1 MRKRYWALW
10 ALLAFAVFKGAGEE
24 PRRPVPSI
32 RQTQQPSQP
41 PTPSLPSP
49 ASVPT
54 PAPKPSPPSQPPAV
68 VTPPAPPKA
77 VSQQQQQSQPQATY
91 PLRFVRGNGVAF
103 RSGPSTGYPI
113 IDRFDSGRE
122 VALIE
127 QTSEWSHVRD
137 RLTQRDGWM
146 ASRFLGER
154 HEEERP
160 KVEKPKPK
168 KVAPPSVPVLSDST
182 IIQRIIAESLAA
194 YPGSC
199 PCPYNRDRGGRA
211 CGRRSA
217 YSKPGGYSPICYA
230 EDVSR
235 SMIEAFRRR

>member
-1 MRKRYWALW
+1 MRKRYWILG
-10 ALLAFAVFKGAGEE
+10 ALLAYVVFKGAVED
-24 PRRPVPSI
+24 PSHPSLGV
-32 RQTQQPSQP
+32 QQPRQMSP
-41 PTPSLPSP
+41 LSAPSSPAPTSVPAPTP
-49 ASVPT
+49 
-54 PAPKPSPPSQPPAV
+54 KPIPPRQLPAV
-68 VTPPAPPKA
+68 TKPPAPPKA
-77 VSQQQQQSQPQATY
+77 IPQQLQPQAAY

-103 RSGPSTGYPI
+103 RSGPSTDYPI

-146 ASRFLGER
+146 ASRFLGDR
-154 HEEERP
+154 REEERP
-160 KVEKPKPK
+160 KAEPPKPK
-168 KVAPPSVPVLSDST
+168 KVAPPSIPVLSDST

-199 PCPYNRDRGGRA
+199 PCPYNRDRGGRT

-235 SMIEAFRRR
+235 AMIEAFRARH